1 MKQITDYPNYSVTED
16 GRVINNKTNREL
28 KPILGRNGYYQVS
41 LCNSGKIKNVSIH
54 RLVASAFLNND
65 ENNREVNHINGI
77 KTDNR
82 VQNLE
87 WNTSS
92 ENRQHAFDT
101 GLKKYTERQRT
112 RITETLS
119 KPVLDTQTG
128 IFYNSAKEASRLLGI
143 NKNTLY
149 GYLLGNNPN
158 KTSLIYA

>member
-1 MKQITDYPNYSVTED
+1 MKPIPNYPNYSVTED
-16 GRVINNKTNREL
+16 GKIINNKFNREL
-28 KPILGRNGYYQVS
+28 KPILGNTGYYQIS
-41 LCNSGKIKNVSIH
+41 LSNKGESRNLTIH
-54 RLVASAFLNND
+54 RLVANAYLSND
-65 ENNREVNHINGI
+65 ENKREVNHINGI

-82 VQNLE
+82 LENLE
-87 WNTSS
+87 WATSS

-101 GLKKYTERQRT
+101 GLKIYTERQRT
-112 RITETLS
+112 INSELMS

-149 GYLLGNNPN
+149 GYLLGHNPN

>member
-65 ENNREVNHINGI
+65 ENKREVNHINGI

>member
-1 MKQITDYPNYSVTED
+1 MKPIPNYPNYSVTED
-16 GRVINNKTNREL
+16 GKVVNNKTNREL
-28 KPILGRNGYYQVS
+28 KAILGNTGYYQIS
-41 LCNSGKIKNVSIH
+41 LSNKGESRNLTIH
-54 RLVASAFLNND
+54 RLVANAFLSND
-65 ENNREVNHINGI
+65 ENKREVNHINGI

-82 VQNLE
+82 VINLE

-112 RITETLS
+112 INSKLFS

-149 GYLLGNNPN
+149 GYLLGHNPN

>member
-1 MKQITDYPNYSVTED
+1 MKPIPNYPNYSVTED
-16 GRVINNKTNREL
+16 GKVINNKFNREL
-28 KPILGRNGYYQVS
+28 KPILGNTGYYQVS
-41 LCNSGKIKNVSIH
+41 LSNKGESRNLTIH
-54 RLVASAFLNND
+54 RLIANVFLSND
-65 ENNREVNHINGI
+65 ENKREVNHINGI

-82 VQNLE
+82 IENLE

-101 GLKKYTERQRT
+101 GLKKYTERQR
-112 RITETLS
+112 RINSELMS

-149 GYLLGNNPN
+149 GYLLGHNPN

>member
-1 MKQITDYPNYSVTED
+1 MKPIPNYPNYSVTED
-16 GRVINNKTNREL
+16 GKIINNKTNREL
-28 KPILGRNGYYQVS
+28 KPILGNVGYYQVS

-54 RLVASAFLNND
+54 RLVASAFLSND
-65 ENNREVNHINGI
+65 ENKREVNHINGI

-82 VQNLE
+82 IENLE

-101 GLKKYTERQRT
+101 GLKKYTERQR
-112 RITETLS
+112 RINSELFS

-128 IFYNSAKEASRLLGI
+128 IFYDSCKEASKILSF
-143 NKNTLY
+143 NQNTLRS
-149 GYLLGNNPN
+149 YLSGHLPN

>member
-1 MKQITDYPNYSVTED
+1 MKPIPNYPNYSVTED
-16 GRVINNKTNREL
+16 GKVINNKFNREL
-28 KPILGRNGYYQVS
+28 KPILGNTGYYQVS
-41 LCNSGKIKNVSIH
+41 LSNKGESRNLTIH
-54 RLVASAFLNND
+54 RLVANVFLSND
-65 ENNREVNHINGI
+65 ENKREVNHINGI

-82 VQNLE
+82 LENLE
-87 WNTSS
+87 WATSS

-112 RITETLS
+112 INSELMS

-128 IFYNSAKEASRLLGI
+128 IFYNSAREASRLLGI

>member
-1 MKQITDYPNYSVTED
+1 MKPIPNYPNYSVTKD
-16 GRVINNKTNREL
+16 GKVINNKTNREL
-28 KPILGRNGYYQVS
+28 KPILGNVGYYQVS
-41 LCNSGKIKNVSIH
+41 LSNKGESRNLTIH
-54 RLVASAFLNND
+54 RLVANVFLSND
-65 ENNREVNHINGI
+65 ENKREVNHINGI

-82 VQNLE
+82 LINLE
-87 WNTSS
+87 WATSS

-112 RITETLS
+112 INSELMS

-149 GYLLGNNPN
+149 GYLLGHNPN

>member
-1 MKQITDYPNYSVTED
+1 MKPIPNYPNYSVTED
-16 GRVINNKTNREL
+16 GKVINNKFNREL
-28 KPILGRNGYYQVS
+28 KPILGNTGYYQVS
-41 LCNSGKIKNVSIH
+41 LSNKGESRNLTIH
-54 RLVASAFLNND
+54 RLVANVFLSND
-65 ENNREVNHINGI
+65 ENKREVNHINGI

-82 VQNLE
+82 LINLE
-87 WNTSS
+87 WATSS

-101 GLKKYTERQRT
+101 GLKKYTERQR
-112 RITETLS
+112 RINSELFS

>member
-65 ENNREVNHINGI
+65 ENKREVNHINGI

-149 GYLLGNNPN
+149 GYLLGHNPN

>member
-1 MKQITDYPNYSVTED
+1 MKSIPNYPNYSVTED
-16 GRVINNKTNREL
+16 GKVINNKTNKEL
-28 KPILGRNGYYQVS
+28 KPILGNTGYCQVS
-41 LCNSGKIKNVSIH
+41 LCNNGKIKNYNIH
-54 RLVASAFLNND
+54 RLIASAFLSND
-65 ENNREVNHINGI
+65 ENKREVNHINGI

-82 VQNLE
+82 LKNLE

-92 ENRQHAFDT
+92 ENRQHAFNT
-101 GLKKYTERQRT
+101 GLKKYTEIQRA
-112 RITETLS
+112 RVSESLS

-149 GYLLGNNPN
+149 GYLLGHNPN

>member
-1 MKQITDYPNYSVTED
+1 MSIYLEHL
-16 GRVINNKTNREL
+16 RIAFNN
-28 KPILGRNGYYQVS
+28 VD
-41 LCNSGKIKNVSIH
+41 KNFHSCDAFVG
-54 RLVASAFLNND
+54 ASEVDD
-65 ENNREVNHINGI
+65 ENKREVNHINGI

-82 VQNLE
+82 LENLE
-87 WNTSS
+87 WATSS

-112 RITETLS
+112 INSELMS

-149 GYLLGNNPN
+149 GYLLGHNPN

>member
-1 MKQITDYPNYSVTED
+1 MKRYKDTPYFVTED
-16 GRVINNKTNREL
+16 GKVIGIKGCEMKLNAGKSGYFQVRSTRLNKTFSVHRMVAETYIPN
-28 KPILGRNGYYQVS
+28 
-41 LCNSGKIKNVSIH
+41 IKNKS
-54 RLVASAFLNND
+54 D
-65 ENNREVNHINGI
+65 VNHINGI

-82 VQNLE
+82 VENLE

-112 RITETLS
+112 INSELFS

-128 IFYNSAKEASRLLGI
+128 IFYNSAKEASKLLGI

-149 GYLLGNNPN
+149 GYLLGHNPN